1 MYCTPQKLHIYFI
14 SLLSIY
20 LNEIYIFTS
29 LIVSRSEKDLVQIK
43 EAFEKAYSKT
53 LEDWITDDTGGDFK
67 SALLAVVSGEVPQG
81 FSAPPAE
88 PEEPPEWI
96 DATPFKLDYTQTGTI
111 KDSASLDASADAAAL
126 RKAMKGFGTDEDK
139 IIEIICARSNSQ
151 RQQIA
156 DAFKTAFGRDLLKDL
171 ESELTGKL
179 ETIIL
184 GLMDTNVAFDAKQ
197 VKKAVKGLGTDDD
210 CLVEVLCTRTNEE
223 LQAVKGEYEKM
234 FGKSM
239 ETDVK
244 DDTSGIFQKLLVS
257 IMNAARDEDKDQVDA
272 AKCRKDAKVL
282 FDSGEGK
289 LGDRERISL
298 CSKGNFI
305 DALF

>member
-1 MYCTPQKLHIYFI
+1 M
-14 SLLSIY
+14 
-20 LNEIYIFTS
+20 
-29 LIVSRSEKDLVQIK
+29 QIK

-53 LEDWITDDTGGDFK
+53 LEEWITEDTGGDFK

-139 IIEIICARSNSQ
+139 IIEIICARSNAQ

-223 LQAVKGEYEKM
+223 LQAVTGEYEKM

-289 LGDRERISL
+289 LGDRERILL
-298 CSKGNFI
+298 CSKCNFI
-305 DALF
+305 DARF